1 MQQQQ
6 RFILA
11 LVVSAAVLILWGYLS
26 PKPPQP
32 NVNANANANA
42 QPSAPGSPQPTSQ
55 PSAQSPAQSP
65 AQSKPSV
72 TPGTAQA
79 AASPTPAVDNTPPRK
94 LHIVT
99 PLYEATLDTRGAVAT
114 SWILKKNK
122 STGRGIFAASSTRNN
137 PKPLELITTPP
148 AGVAPDQLYQPLRLV
163 TGDAAL
169 DAALAT
175 RNFKVRW
182 ANDENY
188 GSGDATIEIESTSE
202 RQQRLEPEFPEERID
217 FVLHDDATGL
227 DVTKSITFFADR
239 YSVEI
244 EVKLTRN
251 NQPVPLASLA
261 IGPSIGDQ
269 GIDKYTFYLYAP
281 EGIGVVNGAA
291 QRINSLE
298 VHSDRR
304 NTGLF
309 NRLFEWIGAKA
320 PALKPVDH
328 ETVDGGVQW
337 AGVGDTYFAMIAV
350 PPKPL
355 AGLEYR
361 TVSYQQKVN
370 DKPEERLLITALVPV
385 PTDGS
390 KTQLYVGAKD
400 HRLLD
405 EAGKEIVKA
414 GGPQVDLG
422 EAINYGFLAW
432 MRRSLAVPI
441 LFAINALQRL
451 TGSWGVAII
460 LFTIFIYSLFFPLK
474 WQSSR
479 KMKKAQKYAPR
490 MKELQEKLKSMKST
504 DPRMKELQMEQL
516 RLMKEAN
523 PLGGCLPL
531 LIQMP
536 FLFALYSAIT
546 ISIDF
551 RQATFLWIPDLSG
564 PEPYF
569 LYFLRILPIM
579 FTGSMIVLQLLT
591 PQPSADPLQRKMM
604 AIGMPL
610 FMLYILWSAPA
621 GLLLYWLVGNIVG
634 FLQQFIINRM
644 TKEEAPPPDEKGAK
658 KKPPKK
664 LKPAEA

>member
-6 RFILA
+6 RFVLA
-11 LVVSAAVLILWGYLS
+11 LVASAAVLILWSYLF
-26 PKPPQP
+26 PPVKPPLP
-32 NVNANANANA
+32 NANANASA
-42 QPSAPGSPQPTSQ
+42 QPSASGSPQPTSQ
-55 PSAQSPAQSP
+55 ATAQA
-65 AQSKPSV
+65 KPSV
-72 TPGTAQA
+72 TPATAQA
-79 AASPTPAVDNTPPRK
+79 APSPTPAIDNTPQRK
-94 LHIVT
+94 VRVVT
-99 PLYEATLDTRGAVAT
+99 PLYEVTFDTRGAVAT

-122 STGRGIFAASSTRNN
+122 NTGRDIYAASSTRTSK
-137 PKPLELITTPP
+137 KPLELITTPP
-148 AGVAPDQLYQPLRLV
+148 AGIAPDQLFQPLRLV
-163 TGDAAL
+163 TGDATL
-169 DAALAT
+169 DGALAS
-175 RNFKVRW
+175 RNFKVG
-182 ANDENY
+182 
-188 GSGDATIEIESTSE
+188 GSGSDSGDQTIDVSNASK
-202 RQQRLEPEFPEERID
+202 RID
-217 FVLHDDATGL
+217 FTLHDDATGL
-227 DVTKSITFFADR
+227 DATKSITFFADR
-239 YSVEI
+239 YSAEI

-251 NQPVPLASLA
+251 NQPAPQVSLA
-261 IGPSIGDQ
+261 IGPNIGDQ
-269 GIDKYTFYLYAP
+269 GIDKYSFYLYAP
-281 EGIGVVNGAA
+281 EGIAVVNGAA
-291 QRINSLE
+291 QRLNAIE
-298 VHSDRR
+298 VHSNRR

-320 PALKPVDH
+320 PALKPPDH
-328 ETVDGGVQW
+328 EPIDGGVQW
-337 AGVGDTYFAMIAV
+337 AGIGDTYFAMIAV
-350 PPKPL
+350 PAKPL
-355 AGLEYR
+355 AGLDYR
-361 TVSYQQKVN
+361 TVSYEQKTN
-370 DKPEERLLITALVPV
+370 DKPEQRLLITGLVAV

-390 KTQLYVGAKD
+390 KTELYVGPKD

-405 EAGKEIVKA
+405 EAGKEIARA

-432 MRRSLAVPI
+432 MRRALAVPI
-441 LFAINALQRL
+441 LYSINALQKL
-451 TGSWGVAII
+451 TGSYGVAII

-490 MKELQEKLKSMKST
+490 MKELQEKLKGMKST

-569 LYFLRILPIM
+569 LYFLRVLPIL
-579 FTGSMIVLQLLT
+579 FAGSMIVLQLLT

-604 AIGMPL
+604 AVGMPL

-644 TKEEAPPPDEKGAK
+644 TKEEPPAPDEKGAK

>member
-11 LVVSAAVLILWGYLS
+11 LVASAAVLILWSYLF
-26 PKPPQP
+26 PTVKPPQP
-32 NVNANANANA
+32 NANANANANA

-55 PSAQSPAQSP
+55 PT

-72 TPGTAQA
+72 TPATAQSA
-79 AASPTPAVDNTPPRK
+79 VSPTPAVDNTPQRK

-99 PLYEATLDTRGAVAT
+99 PLYEATLDTRGAVAS

-122 STGRGIFAASSTRNN
+122 STGRGIFAASSTKNN

-148 AGVAPDQLYQPLRLV
+148 AGIAPEQLFQPLRLV

-169 DAALAT
+169 DSALAS
-175 RNFKVRW
+175 RNFKISGGS
-182 ANDENY
+182 AE
-188 GSGDATIEIESTSE
+188 SGDETIDVPSASK
-202 RQQRLEPEFPEERID
+202 RID

-227 DVTKSITFFADR
+227 DATKSITFFADR
-239 YSVEI
+239 YSAEI
-244 EVKLTRN
+244 EVKLSRN
-251 NQPVPLASLA
+251 QQPVAQASLA

-281 EGIGVVNGAA
+281 EGIAVVNGAA
-291 QRINSLE
+291 QRINSVE
-298 VHSDRR
+298 VHSDRV
-304 NTGLF
+304 NTGLI
-309 NRLFEWIGAKA
+309 NRLLEGISLKA
-320 PALKPVDH
+320 VVNKPTDH
-328 ETVDGGVQW
+328 EKVDGGLQW

-390 KTQLYVGAKD
+390 KTELYVGPKD
-400 HRLLD
+400 HRLLKTAS
-405 EAGKEIVKA
+405 EEIKQV

-441 LFAINALQRL
+441 LYSINTLQRL
-451 TGSWGVAII
+451 TGSYGVAII

-551 RQATFLWIPDLSG
+551 RQASFLWIPDLSG

-579 FTGSMIVLQLLT
+579 FCGSMIVLQLLT

-604 AIGMPL
+604 AVGMPL

-644 TKEEAPPPDEKGAK
+644 TKEEPLPPDEKAVK

-664 LKPAEA
+664 LSPANA